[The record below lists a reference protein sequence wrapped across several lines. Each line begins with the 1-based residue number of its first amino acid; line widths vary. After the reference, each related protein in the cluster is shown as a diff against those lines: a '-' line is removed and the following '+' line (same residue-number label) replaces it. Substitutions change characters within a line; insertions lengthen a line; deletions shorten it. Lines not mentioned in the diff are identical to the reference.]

1 MMLKCILYARVSSKE
16 QEEEGFSI
24 PSQLKLLREYAQKNR
39 FEIVEEFVDVET
51 AKQAGRANF
60 SQMVHFLKESPSVKA
75 MLVEKTDRLYRN
87 FKDYVTIDEL
97 GVEIHLVKEGE
108 VLGPNSRSHQKFIHG
123 IRVLMAKN
131 YIDNLSEEVR
141 KGHAEKAEQGEYPS
155 HAPIGYRNN
164 LQTHTIEA
172 HEQEAAAIKKLFEL
186 YASGRYSVR
195 KLRSLAVMAGV
206 VGRRSGRQ
214 LSRSEIERILKN
226 PIYYGDFI
234 WKSKYYKGTH
244 PPIISRDLFDAVQKV
259 SKERHRGTRGRGEK
273 FLFTGLFTCSRCS
286 CTITA
291 ERKKEQYI
299 YYHCS
304 HAKGKC
310 GQAYVRQEVLE
321 AEVRKL
327 VEDVQVDEERLTW
340 LREALLRSHADEQT
354 YHNGQLEA
362 LNAQYAT
369 IQRRLDQAYMD
380 KLDGKIT
387 EEFWQA
393 KSTEWRK
400 EQDGIQDQIAR
411 HQRANHHYFE
421 QGLKIFELAQV
432 GLRQYDTKSEEE
444 RRNLL
449 AFVLSNC
456 TLDDATLT
464 PAYRRPFCLFAEGPH
479 VKKWR
484 GRRGSNPQPTARQA
498 ATLTN

>member
-1 MMLKCILYARVSSKE
+1 M
-16 QEEEGFSI
+16 
-24 PSQLKLLREYAQKNR
+24 
-39 FEIVEEFVDVET
+39 
-51 AKQAGRANF
+51 
-60 SQMVHFLKESPSVKA
+60 
-75 MLVEKTDRLYRN
+75 
-87 FKDYVTIDEL
+87 
-97 GVEIHLVKEGE
+97 
-108 VLGPNSRSHQKFIHG
+108 
-123 IRVLMAKN
+123 
-131 YIDNLSEEVR
+131 
-141 KGHAEKAEQGEYPS
+141 
-155 HAPIGYRNN
+155 
-164 LQTHTIEA
+164 
-172 HEQEAAAIKKLFEL
+172 
-186 YASGRYSVR
+186 
-195 KLRSLAVMAGV
+195 
-206 VGRRSGRQ
+206 
-214 LSRSEIERILKN
+214 
-226 PIYYGDFI
+226 
-234 WKSKYYKGTH
+234 
-244 PPIISRDLFDAVQKV
+244 
-259 SKERHRGTRGRGEK
+259 
-273 FLFTGLFTCSRCS
+273 FTGLFTFSRCG

-310 GQAYVRQEVLE
+310 GQSYVRQEVLE
-321 AEVRKL
+321 TKVRNL
-327 VEDVQVDEERLTW
+327 VEDVQVDEERLAW
-340 LREALLRSHADEQT
+340 LREALLRSHADEQA
-354 YHNGQLEA
+354 YHNGHLEA

-432 GLRQYDTKSEEE
+432 GLRQYDMKSEEE

-456 TLDDATLT
+456 TLDDVTLT
-464 PAYRRPFCLFAEGPH
+464 PAYRRPFCEQAEGPH